1 VLPEDWSLMRGEIR
15 RLAREVKELTEKAGL
30 R

>member
-1 VLPEDWSLMRGEIR
+1 MHPEDWSLMREEIR
-15 RLAREVKELTEKAGL
+15 RLAREVKELTGRAGV